1 MEEENLNVDNCIYT
15 SINNDKELLNLPDGS
30 IIKRTF
36 SKFLSKI
43 SKQRIVHVASYF
55 DRFL

>member
-30 IIKRTF
+30 IIKRI
-36 SKFLSKI
+36 KYGNI
-43 SKQRIVHVASYF
+43 
-55 DRFL
+55 

>member
-30 IIKRTF
+30 MNIYEFIELTKSSYGENTIK
-36 SKFLSKI
+36 KL
-43 SKQRIVHVASYF
+43 
-55 DRFL
+55 LL